1 MIQIYSVYFHLL
13 RFKKKNLALGVLMSP
28 KNRNCN
34 NECQERANQLRQEDD
49 SLLPVSVYHKC
60 SF

>member
-1 MIQIYSVYFHLL
+1 
-13 RFKKKNLALGVLMSP
+13 MSP
-28 KNRNCN
+28 KNRDYN
-34 NECQERANQLRQEDD
+34 NECQERAHQLRQEDD